1 VKPGYLLDTNICIY
15 IIRRH
20 PKNVTERMDRCR
32 MGEVAMSSI
41 THAELEYGVL
51 CADDQAQAR
60 QQLDLLL
67 KAVPPLPFDHVAAA
81 AYGPLR
87 FAGRDRRKDLMDKLI
102 AAHALA
108 MEMVLVTNN
117 VADFRQY
124 AGLEIENWS
133 AAQ

>member
-1 VKPGYLLDTNICIY
+1 
-15 IIRRH
+15 
-20 PKNVTERMDRCR
+20 

-124 AGLEIENWS
+124 PGLTLENW
-133 AAQ
+133 AAEE